1 VSVLDG
7 SSSTIQIQVM
17 KESRRWYLIL
27 TKPSSEAI
35 ARANLSRQGY
45 EIYFPRLVQSLQR
58 RGRRLDRI
66 VPLFPRY
73 LFLRLREG
81 EQALGPVRCSVG
93 VTSVVRF
100 GSSCAVVPDEVIREL
115 QARADPVSG
124 LHRIVRDP
132 PLAPGAKVS
141 IAAGS
146 FKGLDGVFEREAG
159 AERVVVL
166 LGVLGQEVP
175 VRMPMC
181 NLLPGCAA

>member
-1 VSVLDG
+1 
-7 SSSTIQIQVM
+7 M

-35 ARANLSRQGY
+35 ARANLGRQGY
-45 EIYFPRLVQSLQR
+45 EIYFPRLAQSLQR
-58 RGRRLDRI
+58 RGRRLDR
-66 VPLFPRY
+66 VDPLFPRY

-93 VTSVVRF
+93 VTNVVRF
-100 GSSCAVVPDEVIREL
+100 GSSYAVVPDEVIQEL

-124 LHRIVRDP
+124 LHRIVRDR
-132 PLAPGAKVS
+132 PLAPGTKVS

-159 AERVVVL
+159 ADRVVVL
-166 LGVLGQEVP
+166 LSVLGREVP
-175 VRMPMC
+175 VRMPTC
-181 NLLPGCAA
+181 NLLRSCAA